1 MVKIIK
7 TRKKRSRVRFETH
20 KKNQRM
26 RMVHKSYKAEAK
38 LIRTEDL
45 AEHLQDMDE
54 FFKKNP
60 SVKKK
65 WDKFIVNKYS
75 KVKVK

>member
-1 MVKIIK
+1 
-7 TRKKRSRVRFETH
+7 
-20 KKNQRM
+20 M